1 MEKIFEIKNNHLASN
16 IKSGE
21 LEVLSTPYLL
31 SYFENISMEYIK
43 LNLND
48 NNFTSVGVKVDLKH
62 LKPSLEN
69 KEIKCII
76 KNVINNN
83 SKWIFELEAYCSDK
97 LIGICNHTR
106 YVVNKKEFEK
116 KL

>member
-1 MEKIFEIKNNHLASN
+1 MEKNYLIKENHLALN
-16 IKSGE
+16 VKSGE
-21 LEVLSTPYLL
+21 LKVLSTPYLL
-31 SYFENISMEYIK
+31 TYFENISMEYIK

-48 NNFTSVGVKVDLKH
+48 SNYTSVGVKVDLKH
-62 LKPSLEN
+62 LKPSVKN
-69 KEIKCII
+69 QEIKCII
-76 KNVINNN
+76 KKVTNNN

-106 YVVNKKEFEK
+106 YVVNKIEFEK